1 MLDFLAITWN
11 VNPDIF
17 AIGNFHLR
25 WYSVLFVAGLFPVG
39 YYIMRSFYKREGI
52 PVDTLDA
59 LLFALFI
66 GTLVGARLGHCLF
79 YDPVYYLSH
88 PWKILMTWEGGLAS
102 HGGAVGVLLAIW
114 WYVHKYGKKYGF
126 GYIQLIDRLVI
137 PICFAGRMIRLGNRM
152 NSEIYGVQTDLPWG
166 FIFPRDPMG
175 DGLPHHPTQLYEA
188 LSYCI
193 LGLVLLWMYRTRL
206 DKLRTGTI
214 FGIFLIV
221 LFGMRFLIEFIKEDQ
236 VAFEQGM
243 TLNMGQWLSV
253 PFIIAGILLLV
264 WSLTKA
270 GPAAIHVPQT
280 ALSGNGKGSNGSARG
295 GQRQGASGD
304 KVSGKPKEKV
314 PLTHVHSGSTA
325 NKDKQ

>member
-1 MLDFLAITWN
+1 
-11 VNPDIF
+11 
-17 AIGNFHLR
+17 
-25 WYSVLFVAGLFPVG
+25 
-39 YYIMRSFYKREGI
+39 
-52 PVDTLDA
+52 
-59 LLFALFI
+59 
-66 GTLVGARLGHCLF
+66 
-79 YDPVYYLSH
+79 
-88 PWKILMTWEGGLAS
+88 
-102 HGGAVGVLLAIW
+102 
-114 WYVHKYGKKYGF
+114 
-126 GYIQLIDRLVI
+126 
-137 PICFAGRMIRLGNRM
+137 
-152 NSEIYGVQTDLPWG
+152 
-166 FIFPRDPMG
+166 
-175 DGLPHHPTQLYEA
+175 
-188 LSYCI
+188 
-193 LGLVLLWMYRTRL
+193 
-206 DKLRTGTI
+206 
-214 FGIFLIV
+214 
-221 LFGMRFLIEFIKEDQ
+221 MRFLIEFIKEDQ

>member
-11 VNPDIF
+11 VNPDILSL
-17 AIGNFHLR
+17 GDFHLR
-25 WYSVLFVAGLFPVG
+25 WYSVLFVAGLFPIG
-39 YYIMRSFYKREGI
+39 YYIMRSFYKREGL
-52 PVDTLDA
+52 PTELLDPM
-59 LLFALFI
+59 LFALFI

-79 YDPVYYLSH
+79 YDPAYYLSH

-102 HGGAVGVLLAIW
+102 HGGAIGVLL
-114 WYVHKYGKKYGF
+114 
-126 GYIQLIDRLVI
+126 
-137 PICFAGRMIRLGNRM
+137 PICFAGMMIRLGNLM

-166 FIFPRDPMG
+166 FIFVRDG
-175 DGLPHHPTQLYEA
+175 QTLPHHPTQLYEA

-193 LGLVLLWMYRTRL
+193 LGLVLLWLYRTRL

-236 VAFEQGM
+236 SAFEAGM

-264 WSLTKA
+264 
-270 GPAAIHVPQT
+270 
-280 ALSGNGKGSNGSARG
+280 
-295 GQRQGASGD
+295 
-304 KVSGKPKEKV
+304 
-314 PLTHVHSGSTA
+314 
-325 NKDKQ
+325 

>member
-1 MLDFLAITWN
+1 MLDLLAITWN
-11 VNPDIF
+11 VSPDIF

-52 PVDTLDA
+52 PVETLDA

-102 HGGAVGVLLAIW
+102 HGGAIGVLLAIW
-114 WYVHKYGKKYGF
+114 WYVHKYGRKYGF

-137 PICFAGRMIRLGNRM
+137 PICFAGMMIRLGNLM

-166 FIFPRDPMG
+166 FIFLRDPMG

-206 DKLRTGTI
+206 DRLRTGTI

-264 WSLTKA
+264 WSFTKA
-270 GPAAIHVPQT
+270 GPAAIHVPEE
-280 ALSGNGKGSNGSARG
+280 ALRQG
-295 GQRQGASGD
+295 GQHPAPQQPR
-304 KVSGKPKEKV
+304 KPKEKV
-314 PLTHVHSGSTA
+314 PLTHVHTNSK
-325 NKDKQ
+325 NQ